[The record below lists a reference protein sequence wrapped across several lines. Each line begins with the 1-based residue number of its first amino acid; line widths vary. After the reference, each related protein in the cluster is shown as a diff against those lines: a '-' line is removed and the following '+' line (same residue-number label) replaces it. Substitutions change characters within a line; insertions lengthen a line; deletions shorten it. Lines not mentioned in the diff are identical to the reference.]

1 MDTDQKVV
9 MPYCGEEVEDLLF
22 MLSQDPAWQDHSKIT
37 LRVGRVELER
47 LLATA
52 LNAS

>member
-1 MDTDQKVV
+1 METDQKVV
-9 MPYCGEEVEDLLF
+9 MPFRVEEVEDLLF
-22 MLSQDPAWQDHSKIT
+22 MLSQDPAWQDRSKPT